1 MFCWETSCGGEV
13 DRLLEWGR
21 RVSRFSGAG
30 LFLFWVEGRWEGV
43 EGRVAEVEVRSVEL
57 VILFRGR

>member
-13 DRLLEWGR
+13 DRLLEWGK

-30 LFLFWVEGRWEGV
+30 LFLFWAGGRWEASV
-43 EGRVAEVEVRSVEL
+43 EGRVAGVGGRS
-57 VILFRGR
+57 